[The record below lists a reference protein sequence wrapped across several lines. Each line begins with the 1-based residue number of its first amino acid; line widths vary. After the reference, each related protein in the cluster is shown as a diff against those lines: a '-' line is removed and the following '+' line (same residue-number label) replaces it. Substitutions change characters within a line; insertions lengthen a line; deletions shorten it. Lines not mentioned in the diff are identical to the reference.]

1 MDNWI
6 SLDANNSIPLFINAS
21 FIIVCQSLHC
31 PYTLSARAQNRNSRP
46 TNLMFHPN
54 IFRFHSH
61 KLILF
66 AHLIESCPFMRVSAV
81 VGSPCLVRFSGIS
94 VYKMARRI
102 SQFSWNVPF
111 KQPFLIYNQSSN
123 PTHPGIRVPGLCGVL
138 ALLVHEGLVC
148 RSN

>member
-66 AHLIESCPFMRVSAV
+66 AHLIASCPFMRVSAV

-111 KQPFLIYNQSSN
+111 KQPFSSA
-123 PTHPGIRVPGLCGVL
+123 IRVAILLIQVFAFL
-138 ALLVHEGLVC
+138 ACVGSLRC
-148 RSN
+148 SSMRD